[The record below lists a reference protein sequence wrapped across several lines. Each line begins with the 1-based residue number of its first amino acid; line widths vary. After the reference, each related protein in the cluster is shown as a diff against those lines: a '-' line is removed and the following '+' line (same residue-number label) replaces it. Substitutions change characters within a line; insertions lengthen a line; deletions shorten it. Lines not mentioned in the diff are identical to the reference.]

1 MRIKGM
7 NNKAVS
13 LPILLLVITS
23 LVLSIISL
31 TYFIIKENNIHEI
44 ISVSSQ
50 LDQIYLKELL
60 LNFYVQD
67 VFDKSVVGIRAAS
80 STSKDVETAKIA
92 FIDNFR
98 KELVNYKDKNS
109 RYPVD
114 ELALV
119 ELKILEDNIIDS
131 VELNEEKLI
140 FRLPLTI
147 RTGYTSA
154 EDDISLSYD
163 YIKEFEKVFK

>member
-1 MRIKGM
+1 MPM
-7 NNKAVS
+7 NKKAVS

-31 TYFIIKENNIHEI
+31 TYFIIKENNVHEI
-44 ISVSSQ
+44 ISISSQ
-50 LDQIYLKELL
+50 LDQIYLNELL

-67 VFDKSVVGIRAAS
+67 VFDNSVVGINPNS
-80 STSKDVETAKIA
+80 GKQA

-98 KELVNYKDKNS
+98 GELVNYKDKNS